1 MTGLKDHTMDDG
13 PKHVKNQLRKRTR
26 VAQPKGLPGAE
37 DAGIQRTAQP
47 VTCLGMSFNSDENRR
62 EFFRNELRGKLP
74 ELKQME
80 GFPIGKDE
88 DIIALSD
95 PPYYTACPN
104 PWINDFIVE
113 WEMEKDGI
121 PDRKPDFQ
129 VTEPYA
135 SDVSEGKN
143 NPIYNAHSY
152 HTKVPHPAIMRYILH
167 YTQPGDIVFDGFAG
181 TGMTGVAAQ
190 MCGNP
195 DNELKHRIEI
205 EWREMFGKTPQWGP
219 RKAICGDLSPIA
231 SFIAYNYNTPVDID
245 EFERKAKRILKEVEA
260 ECGWMYETSHVKPGS
275 VGKINYVVWSD
286 VFTCPDCGGEII
298 YWDEAVDKQAGKM
311 KEQFNCTHCHALHT
325 KRSVAKAKR
334 TLYDKHVRLG
344 SIAGSTDT
352 GSTIIQTKTVPVL
365 VNYTMNGKRYEKY
378 PDKSD
383 LALIQKIEGMDIP
396 YWFPIDELPDGF
408 NTRQPKIS
416 HGITHVH
423 HFYTKRNL
431 WVLAALWERL
441 SVKMKWAATSFL
453 SRNLTKTNRFII
465 NKHNPNGRINGPLT
479 GTWYIPSEY
488 AEQSAL
494 SLFSDKLLKTEW
506 STFGNCIQTECA
518 TDMSNIIDN
527 SIDYIFTDPPF
538 GANMMYSEIN
548 FLWESWIKI
557 KTNNKTE
564 GIENNVQGKTLQ
576 DYQDIM
582 TRCFKEYFRILK
594 PEKWLTVEF
603 SNTSAAVWNG
613 IQTSIKKAGFVIAK
627 VASLNKQHG
636 GIRAMNFTTSVRE
649 DLVISCYKPSDNFEH
664 QFSDNTGNTLSVQMF
679 LEEHLRHLPI
689 HFSKNKKTTAII
701 ERCPKILYDRLI
713 SFYIMRSLSV
723 PLDAA
728 DFQELMISKSTKFT
742 ERDGMYFLPEQAAI
756 YDEKKAAM
764 PQFEQMSMNF
774 ETERDG
780 LEWLKIEL
788 NKTPQTYSDLHPK
801 WMKAI
806 TAVRKG
812 DILPEL
818 KVILDENFIQLP
830 DGSWRTP
837 DIHEAKDREAMR
849 NRILLKEFNG
859 YLDLAR
865 NPKGK
870 RLKDVR
876 VEALLTGFK
885 HCWTNKDF
893 VTILTVAERIPQNI
907 LLEDEQLLMFYDI
920 AKERG

>member
-1 MTGLKDHTMDDG
+1 MDDG
-13 PKHVKNQLRKRTR
+13 PEEVRTLLRKRTR
-26 VAQPKGLPGAE
+26 VPQPEGLPIVE
-37 DAGIQRTAQP
+37 DAAKPRAAQP
-47 VTCLGMSFNSDENRR
+47 VTCLGMPFDSEDSRR
-62 EFFRNELRGKLP
+62 EYFRNELRGKLP

-104 PWINDFIVE
+104 PWINDFIAE

-121 PDRKPDFQ
+121 PGREPDFQ

-205 EWREMFGKTPQWGP
+205 EWRQMFGKTPQWGP

-231 SFIAYNYNTPVDID
+231 SFIAYNYNTPVDVD
-245 EFERKAKRILKEVEA
+245 EFEKEANRILKEVES
-260 ECGWMYETSHVKPGS
+260 ECGWMYETIHAESGS
-275 VGKINYVVWSD
+275 VGKINFVVWSD
-286 VFTCPDCGGEII
+286 IFICPHCGGEII
-298 YWDEAVDKQAGKM
+298 FWDAAVDKQTGKVND
-311 KEQFNCTHCHALHT
+311 EFNCTHCLAHLT
-325 KRSVAKAKR
+325 KRSVSKAKR
-334 TLYDKHVRLG
+334 TVFDKYVC
-344 SIAGSTDT
+344 STSSADSVEI
-352 GSTIIQTKTVPVL
+352 GSTISQTKTVPVL
-365 VNYTMNGKRYEKY
+365 INYSVKKKRHRKS
-378 PDKSD
+378 PDESD
-383 LALIQKIEGMDIP
+383 FALIQKIDGMDIP
-396 YWFPIDELPDGF
+396 YWYPTD
-408 NTRQPKIS
+408 KIIKGDKTGEPLRE
-416 HGITHVH
+416 GITHVH
-423 HFYTKRNL
+423 HFYTKQNL
-431 WVLAALWERL
+431 WVMSTFWDKINNLRNNRIAHALKL
-441 SVKMKWAATSFL
+441 SHSSANPTLSKMRRYRADKKGGGVLPGTLYISSITTPPNVIL
-453 SRNLTKTNRFII
+453 SISRNIDFVY
-465 NKHNPNGRINGPLT
+465 NGIVEIQNNNCNS
-479 GTWYIPSEY
+479 IV
-488 AEQSAL
+488 
-494 SLFSDKLLKTEW
+494 
-506 STFGNCIQTECA
+506 STSCA
-518 TDMSNIIDN
+518 SYLPISDN
-527 SIDYIFTDPPF
+527 STDYIFTDPPF
-538 GANMMYSEIN
+538 GNNLMYSELN
-548 FLWESWIKI
+548 FLWESWLKI
-557 KTNNKTE
+557 RTNNKTE
-564 GIENNVQGKTLQ
+564 AIENRSQGKTIQ
-576 DYQDIM
+576 DYQVIM

-594 PEKWLTVEF
+594 PGKWMTVEF

-613 IQTSIKKAGFVIAK
+613 IQIALQRAGFVIAN
-627 VASLNKQHG
+627 VASIDKQQG
-636 GIRAMNFTTSVRE
+636 SFNAVTSTTAVKQ

-664 QFSDNTGNTLSVQMF
+664 QFTDNTGNTQSVRMF

-689 HFSKNKKTTAII
+689 HFASNQKTTAII
-701 ERCPKILYDRLI
+701 ERSPKILYDRLI
-713 SFYIMRSLSV
+713 SLYIMRGLPV

-728 DFQELMISKSTKFT
+728 DFQELLVSKFI
-742 ERDGMYFLPEQAAI
+742 ERDGMYFLPDQVEE

-764 PQFEQMSMNF
+764 PQFEQMAINF

-780 LEWLKIEL
+780 LEWLRIEL
-788 NKTPQTYSDLHPK
+788 NKTSQTYSDLHPK

-818 KVILDENFIQLP
+818 KVLLEENFIQLL
-830 DGSWRTP
+830 DGKWRSP
-837 DIHEAKDREAMR
+837 DIHEAKDREIMR
-849 NRILLKEFNG
+849 NKNLLKEFHG
-859 YLDLAR
+859 YLELAR

-876 VEALLTGFK
+876 VEALLAGFK